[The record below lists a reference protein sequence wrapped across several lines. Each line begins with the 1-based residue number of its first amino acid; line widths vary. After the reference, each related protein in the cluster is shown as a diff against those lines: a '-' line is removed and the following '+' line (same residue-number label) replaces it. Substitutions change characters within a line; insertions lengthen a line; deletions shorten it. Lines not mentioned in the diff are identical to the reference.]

1 VLKFFTSLL
10 KLAVLLYLLTL
21 EQVLGLPFLFIL
33 LTLIWLDHNHNQP
46 YRLLTLLLITSFGL
60 AVVFDFA
67 WLISWLLL
75 IAGHFL
81 VQLGQDLVQ
90 SRQRRLLLAALISS
104 LAVLW
109 LTQTQLR
116 YISLAQLIV
125 SYLLLILWLRLFKDR
140 RRGQLV

>member
-1 VLKFFTSLL
+1 MLKFFTSLL